1 MALRPRAGPSVL
13 DLLTDDDDAA
23 LLSTARGLALWHRSI
38 RFCSNCGSSDVRM
51 YRGGKR
57 CESCG
62 TRFRP
67 RLDTSIIVLVT
78 NQSRNTQ
85 IPTPLFPICGDPI
98 SPTSHMSKNNDC
110 FCSFFLDVC
119 LGVRRHGLQVGTR
132 RSRASSSLARRLR
145 SAWVARS
152 MRSPGCV
159 STETR
164 CVSSDRRR
172 GSSHTR

>member
-1 MALRPRAGPSVL
+1 MSQLGEPPALGGDKAQWMALRPRAGPSIL

-78 NQSRNTQ
+78 SQSR
-85 IPTPLFPICGDPI
+85 
-98 SPTSHMSKNNDC
+98 
-110 FCSFFLDVC
+110 C
-119 LGVRRHGLQVGTR
+119 LLGRKAAWPAGRWDG
-132 RSRASSSLARRLR
+132 LR
-145 SAWVARS
+145 SFSV
-152 MRSPGCV
+152 SP
-159 STETR
+159 
-164 CVSSDRRR
+164 
-172 GSSHTR
+172 